1 MVSENHL
8 AIHNKKLQQMIR
20 YFTSGESH
28 GPSLTGIVEGM
39 PAGVR
44 ITEDA
49 IAFHLARRQQGY
61 GRGGRMAFE
70 KDRATLLS
78 GVRFGVTTGAP
89 VALGMENRA
98 YLKDDSQWPKVMAKE
113 GDGEG
118 IEKITLPRPGHAD
131 LTGLQKYRFD
141 DIRPVI
147 ERSSAR
153 ETAMRVACCSLARLF
168 LKELG
173 IEIGGHM
180 LTIGSAGY
188 GSWDEVR
195 EKTASFLDGRGAGA
209 PSAGVPGAEALMHA
223 ADQSDV
229 RCLDSTIGEAMRE
242 EIKRIRKA
250 GSSLGG
256 IYEIVV
262 TGLPP
267 GLGSYVH
274 YDRKLDGLLAQAILS
289 TQAMKGVEFGLGFES
304 GRRPGH
310 EVHDEIVYG
319 DGRPEGDTGGNPEGN
334 TGDSSKSFGRSSDKS
349 GGLEGGMTTGM
360 PLILRGVM
368 KPIPTMLK
376 PLQTVDIETKTAQ
389 PTRYER
395 SDVCAAPR
403 AIVVAESVIAP
414 VLANAILEKFGG
426 DSMDE
431 IRERFPGMPT

>member
-1 MVSENHL
+1 
-8 AIHNKKLQQMIR
+8 MIR

-39 PAGVR
+39 PAGVQ

-70 KDRATLLS
+70 KDRATIQS
-78 GVRFGVTTGAP
+78 GVRFGETTGAP
-89 VALGMENRA
+89 IALSMENRA

-113 GDGEG
+113 GTGEG

-131 LTGLQKYRFD
+131 LTGVQKYRFD

-153 ETAMRVACCSLARLF
+153 ETAMRVACCTLARLF

-188 GSWDEVR
+188 ESWDQVR
-195 EKTASFLDGRGAGA
+195 EMTAGFLERRGTIAAGLETASGTQTAAGLETASGTKTASGTQTAW
-209 PSAGVPGAEALMHA
+209 GAEA
-223 ADQSDV
+223 QSDV
-229 RCLDSTIGEAMRE
+229 RCLDPTIGEAMRE

-262 TGLPP
+262 TGLPA

-319 DGRPEGDTGGNPEGN
+319 DGHPGENGNENNKGN
-334 TGDSSKSFGRSSDKS
+334 SRSFGRSSDKS

-431 IRERFPGMPT
+431 IRERFSDMPT